1 MGIGE
6 LCHTCNGRGWLGDA
20 AYMESSECPICKG
33 KGWFGENLPPQQKE
47 LVMTYRE
54 DALPPICPECHAEG
68 KVIAAASSFAQP
80 ANVAMRID
88 CPTCEGKGYLGE
100 ERKGFQ
106 IQQCLGCYGRQSTV
120 IGSSFFQVNMRC
132 QQCRGIGYQIV
143 SLPICVTCNGKGIIG
158 DGKLHPSTVCSSCY
172 GSGTMNQ
179 DNQPTEVKE
188 TVNHPLHY
196 NQGNIEVIDA
206 IEDWKMGFNDGNAI
220 KYIAR
225 HRAKGRP
232 QEDLKKAL
240 WYIARELVMAHKI
253 SAASLALMVETIGK
267 KDVR

>member
-1 MGIGE
+1 MGIGKI
-6 LCHTCNGRGWLGDA
+6 CHNCHGRGWLGNA
-20 AYMESSECPICKG
+20 AYMESSECPICHG
-33 KGWFGENLPPQQKE
+33 KGWLDEEPLIQKDRP
-47 LVMTYRE
+47 MTYRA
-54 DALPPICPECHAEG
+54 DVLPPICSECHAEG
-68 KVIAAASSFAQP
+68 KVIAAATSFAQP
-80 ANVAMRID
+80 ANVTMRIN

-100 ERKGFQ
+100 ERKGFR
-106 IQQCLGCYGRQSTV
+106 IQQCQGCYGRQSTV

-132 QQCRGIGYQIV
+132 QQCRGIGYCVIGR
-143 SLPICVTCNGKGIIG
+143 SICAVCNGNGIIG
-158 DGKLHPSTVCSSCY
+158 DGKFQPVTACSHCH
-172 GSGTMNQ
+172 GSGTMSEN
-179 DNQPTEVKE
+179 NINETKE
-188 TVNHPLHY
+188 TVNHPSHY

-240 WYIARELVMAHKI
+240 WYIARELVMVHKI
-253 SAASLALMVETIGK
+253 SAASLALMVETIDK